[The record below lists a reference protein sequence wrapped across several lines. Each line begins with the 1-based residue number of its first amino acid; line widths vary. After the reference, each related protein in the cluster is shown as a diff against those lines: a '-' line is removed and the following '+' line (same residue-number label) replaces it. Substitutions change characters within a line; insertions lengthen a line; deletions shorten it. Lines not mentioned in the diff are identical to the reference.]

1 MILFLSIFF
10 LLLLNISESSLT
22 KPLIEESSTEENKN
36 VLTNKT
42 NLGTSCFT
50 VMKSLIWL
58 HMKLTFCDFKRI
70 ILPILLVAGSIIA
83 VWIASIMTPP
93 IQDCSDGSYFSYP
106 ITCVDNNKPPVWYL
120 DSDATY
126 FKSSIQ

>member
-1 MILFLSIFF
+1 MIQQLHLRV
-10 LLLLNISESSLT
+10 
-22 KPLIEESSTEENKN
+22 STEENKN

-83 VWIASIMTPP
+83 VWVASIMTPP
-93 IQDCSDGSYFSYP
+93 YKIVLMVVTSL
-106 ITCVDNNKPPVWYL
+106 IL
-120 DSDATY
+120 
-126 FKSSIQ
+126 